1 MSNSSLVSVVK
12 YSPNHSGQ
20 RTELISRITPHCV
33 VGQLS
38 ADRLGDVFLPES
50 RQASSNYGIGKD
62 GEIGLYVDECNRSWC
77 SSSNDNDQKA
87 VTIECASDTKE
98 PYVMNSKVYSSLITL
113 CVDICK
119 RNGKNKLIWIDDKEK
134 ALSYKCK
141 DNEMLIT
148 VHRWFANK
156 NCPGDWLYSRL
167 GNLATEVTRQLNAKE
182 EPEKPSTLYK
192 VQVGAFSIYGN
203 AANMLKKI
211 KNDGY
216 SDAFIV
222 KVGNLHK
229 VQVGAYSV
237 KKNANAMLKK
247 VQKSGYKD
255 AFIVEV
261 STTSTTVEK
270 KKSDMEIAKEVLNGK
285 WGNGEDRKKRL
296 TEAGYNYNTIQKMVN
311 ILCK

>member
-12 YSPNHSGQ
+12 YSPNNSGK
-20 RTELISRITPHCV
+20 RTEKISRITPHCV

-38 ADRLGDVFLPES
+38 ADRLGDVFLPTS
-50 RQASSNYGIGKD
+50 RKASSNYGIGKD
-62 GEIGLYVDECNRSWC
+62 GEIGLYVNECEIPWT
-77 SSSNDNDQKA
+77 SSNSDNDKKS
-87 VTIECASDTKE
+87 VTIECASDLKA
-98 PYVMNSKVYSSLITL
+98 PYAMNSKVYTSLIAL

-141 DNEMLIT
+141 KKEMIISL
-148 VHRWFANK
+148 HRWFSK
-156 NCPGDWLYSRL
+156 KSCPGDWLVSRL
-167 GNLATEVTRQLNAKE
+167 PNLAAEVTRQLNAKE
-182 EPEKPSTLYK
+182 EPAKPSTLYK
-192 VQVGAFSIYGN
+192 VQVGAYSIYGN

-216 SDAFIV
+216 TDAFIT

-237 KKNANAMLKK
+237 KKNADAMLKK

-261 STTSTTVEK
+261 STVSTTVEK
-270 KKSDMEIAKEVLNGK
+270 KKSNMEIAKEVIAGK
-285 WGNGEDRKKRL
+285 WGVGDDRKKRL
-296 TEAGYNYNTIQKMVN
+296 IAAGYDYATIQKMVN

>member
-12 YSPNHSGQ
+12 YSPNHSGE
-20 RTELISRITPHCV
+20 RTEPISRITPHCV

-50 RQASSNYGIGKD
+50 RKASSNYGIGKD

-77 SSSNDNDQKA
+77 SSSSDNDNKA
-87 VTIECASDTKE
+87 VTIECASDLKE
-98 PYVMNSKVYSSLITL
+98 PYAMNSKVYTSLIAL

-119 RNGKNKLIWIDDKEK
+119 RNGKTKLLWIDDKEK

-141 DNEMLIT
+141 DNEMIIT
-148 VHRWFANK
+148 LHRWLANK
-156 NCPGDWLYSRL
+156 SCPGNWLVSRL
-167 GNLATEVTRQLNAKE
+167 PNLAAEVTRQLNAKE
-182 EPEKPSTLYK
+182 EPAKPTTLYK
-192 VQVGAFSIYGN
+192 VQVGAYSIYGN

-211 KNDGY
+211 QNDGY
-216 SDAFIV
+216 TDAFIT

-237 KKNANAMLKK
+237 KKNADAMLKK

-261 STTSTTVEK
+261 STASTTVAK
-270 KKSDMEIAKEVLNGK
+270 KKSNMEIAKEVIAGK
-285 WGNGEDRKKRL
+285 WGVGDDRKKRL
-296 TEAGYNYNTIQKMVN
+296 IAAGYDYATIQNMVN

>member
-1 MSNSSLVSVVK
+1 MSNSSLVSVTK
-12 YSPNHSGQ
+12 YSPNHSGE
-20 RTELISRITPHCV
+20 RTEPISRITPHCV

-50 RQASSNYGIGKD
+50 RKASSNYGIGKD
-62 GEIGLYVDECNRSWC
+62 GEIGLYVNESEICWC
-77 SSSNDNDQKA
+77 SSSSDNDKKS
-87 VTIECASDTKE
+87 VCIECASDLKA
-98 PYVMNSKVYSSLITL
+98 PYAMNSKVYSSLITL

-119 RNGKNKLIWIDDKEK
+119 RNNKTKLIWIDDKEK

-148 VHRWFANK
+148 VHRWFAAK
-156 NCPGDWLYSRL
+156 SCPGDWLYSRL
-167 GNLATEVTRQLNAKE
+167 GNLAAEVTRQLNSKE
-182 EPEKPSTLYK
+182 EPAKPTTLYK
-192 VQVGAFSIYGN
+192 VQVGAYSIYGN

-211 KNDGY
+211 QNDGY
-216 SDAFIV
+216 TDAFIT
-222 KVGNLHK
+222 KFGNLHK

-237 KKNANAMLKK
+237 KKNADAMLKK

-296 TEAGYNYNTIQKMVN
+296 TEAGYDYNTIQKMVN